1 MNIVI
6 FSRPI
11 RSGKTT
17 GLQAWCAGRTD
28 VGGILMPDIDGK
40 RHFLDI
46 ASGTRWP
53 IDHREPGTFL
63 YSERLSSIGKFQY
76 SEQAFAL
83 ARTTI
88 GFSST
93 AFSWL
98 LIDEIGKLELED
110 KGFAPSLSRLLRVP
124 VKPANL
130 LLVVR
135 DSLLE
140 EVRLKFRL
148 KNARVVHSLDGL

>member
-1 MNIVI
+1 MNVVI

-17 GLQAWCAGRTD
+17 ELQALCAGRTD
-28 VGGILMPDIDGK
+28 VGGILMPDIEGK
-40 RHFLDI
+40 RHFQDI

-53 IDHREPGTFL
+53 IDHREPGTYQ
-63 YSERLSSIGKFQY
+63 YSDKLSAIGKFPY
-76 SEQAFAL
+76 SEQAFSL

-93 AFSWL
+93 AFTWL

-110 KGFAPSLSRLLRVP
+110 KGFAPALSRLLRVP

-135 DSLLE
+135 DTLLE

-148 KNARVVHSLDGL
+148 KNARVLHSLDGL